1 MYSFSN
7 LETVYCSMSNSN
19 CCFLT
24 CIQIS
29 QEVGQVVWYSHLLKN
44 FPQFAVIHTVKSF
57 GIVKKAEVDV
67 FQELSCS
74 FNDPMYVG
82 NLIYVTKYLWV
93 ILWPR
98 LWALESAIPGF
109 KSHLFY
115 SAGDLICIS
124 DLTSPSVGFL
134 IYKMEIKKRK
144 SSQLMHS
151 LKDLNKAINNQ
162 MPYLT

>member
-1 MYSFSN
+1 
-7 LETVYCSMSNSN
+7 
-19 CCFLT
+19 
-24 CIQIS
+24 
-29 QEVGQVVWYSHLLKN
+29 
-44 FPQFAVIHTVKSF
+44 
-57 GIVKKAEVDV
+57 
-67 FQELSCS
+67 
-74 FNDPMYVG
+74 
-82 NLIYVTKYLWV
+82 
-93 ILWPR
+93 

-134 IYKMEIKKRK
+134 IYEMEIKKRK

-162 MPYLT
+162 MYYLT